1 MDATNLGLQAPNG
14 SPLDSN
20 DSNATAA
27 EWARTPG
34 RWWVTKRVDV
44 VRGLIQRLDLTEN
57 LLRALLLGLM
67 GYAVYLAW
75 CEGCKNEYYEFAV
88 ALWTAV
94 VDFVSLSRGQF
105 SAAMVGGALDE
116 GLRTAGCVN
125 KKASC
130 ATKTKVTKFC
140 KKGKGLRDCFA
151 LCSPQCQGGA
161 FPTNVLS

>member
-1 MDATNLGLQAPNG
+1 MPLRWNFSPAHKAPYTRAGADRLPDYSTRPSPAMDVTSIGSNG

-20 DSNATAA
+20 DSNATAT

-34 RWWVTKRVDV
+34 RLWVTKRVDV

-75 CEGCKNEYYEFAV
+75 CEGCKNEYYAFAV

-94 VDFVSLSRGQF
+94 VDFLSLSQVPQHGKRGVL
-105 SAAMVGGALDE
+105 VGPRPATTGSS
-116 GLRTAGCVN
+116 GCI
-125 KKASC
+125 
-130 ATKTKVTKFC
+130 
-140 KKGKGLRDCFA
+140 
-151 LCSPQCQGGA
+151 
-161 FPTNVLS
+161 